1 MAELIRISPE
11 GSDIG
16 VLPAL
21 ASVLDDPGGRRLL
34 VELNGT
40 RAYSQSFF
48 DSMQHI
54 SWVLGGEQVTS
65 REGALQA
72 VGEAARILTSR
83 KAMVLHFVALN
94 MASVKRLWRAVR
106 PV

>member
-1 MAELIRISPE
+1 
-11 GSDIG
+11 
-16 VLPAL
+16 
-21 ASVLDDPGGRRLL
+21 LL

-48 DSMQHI
+48 DSMQQI

-72 VGEAARILTSR
+72 VNKAARILTSR
-83 KAMVLHFVALN
+83 RAMVLHFVDLN
-94 MASVKRLWRAVR
+94 LASVKRLWRAGRAV
-106 PV
+106 